1 MNQVIVINSP
11 LLRYKSNLYDE
22 DSLPP
27 HGLGY
32 IATHL
37 ENNSVKVELLDCV
50 ADYIPLNELIEIAS
64 TKNPSFIAIN
74 IFTTNY
80 DLVKDFVE
88 SLHFTTHIIIGG
100 LATRVLYNDICTWHT
115 QNNIDIVFGDGEWIT
130 YDIIINKIKEKPI
143 FQTYKRRVFKVD
155 KNSIYYVTNISSVP
169 LNRKFFRNDPI
180 NHQLGFKES
189 TVITSRGCIYNCAF
203 CASAFTQNKDFGI
216 REKEPESIINEITH
230 LTNIYKDLNSIRI
243 LDDLFLKNKT
253 SIENAIEM
261 FNRFSLNWRSM
272 VHIMTFKNANIELL
286 RSLRKSGCSE
296 LFIGIESGSP
306 NILKR
311 IHKTSDINFIKQVIV
326 NLFQA
331 GISIKTY
338 FIFGFPNE
346 TLKDFEMT
354 YSLANSIKKESIKY
368 NVKLRTSVFQ
378 YRPYHGTELY
388 QEMKSQNNY
397 GFLKTEHNQHLS
409 NLIGRLQFNFQSG
422 NYSNVDN
429 VTLHH
434 FIQKTLNLNN
444 I

>member
-22 DSLPP
+22 DSIPP

-37 ENNSVKVELLDCV
+37 ENNSIKVELIDCV
-50 ADYIPLNELIEIAS
+50 ADHIPLNELIEIVS
-64 TKNPSFIAIN
+64 IKNPSFVAIN

-100 LATRVLYNDICTWHT
+100 LATRVLYNDICSWHT
-115 QNNIDIVFGDGEWIT
+115 DNYIDIVFGDGELIT
-130 YDIIINKIKEKPI
+130 YDIIINHLKEKPI
-143 FQTYKRRVFKVD
+143 FQTSKRRVFKVNKD
-155 KNSIYYVTNISSVP
+155 SIYYIKNISNVP
-169 LNRKFFRNDPI
+169 LNRNFFRNDPI

-189 TVITSRGCIYNCAF
+189 TIITSRGCIYNCAF
-203 CASAFTQNKDFGI
+203 CASALSQNKEFGI
-216 REKEPESIINEITH
+216 REKETDSIINEITH
-230 LTNIYKDLNSIRI
+230 LTNIYKGLNTIRI

-253 SIENAIEM
+253 SIIRAIEM
-261 FNRFSLNWRSM
+261 FNLFSLNWRSM

-286 RSLRKSGCSE
+286 RNLRKSGCNE

-311 IHKTSDINFIKQVIV
+311 IHKTSDIDFIKQVVV

-331 GISIKTY
+331 GINLKTY

-346 TLKDFEMT
+346 TLNDFEMT
-354 YSLANSIKKESIKY
+354 YHLANAIKKESIKY
-368 NVKLRTSVFQ
+368 NVRLRTSVFQ

-388 QEMKSQNNY
+388 QEMKNMNNFD
-397 GFLKTEHNQHLS
+397 FLKTEHNLHLS
-409 NLIGRLQFNFQSG
+409 NMIGRMQFNFQSG

-429 VTLHH
+429 ETLHH